1 MNGQGA
7 LLKEKASLFSPCAE
21 IDSDFRG
28 LFRSLLPTMNM
39 ESQVECVIPQ
49 EARVVR

>member
-1 MNGQGA
+1 MNGQEA

-28 LFRSLLPTMNM
+28 LFSSLLPTMNM
-39 ESQVECVIPQ
+39 ENQVEFVIPQ
-49 EARVVR
+49 EARVIR